1 MSVTR
6 FRLLVGVFGSL
17 LGLTLSGLPAHAGVV
32 ANSGYQFAFTNG
44 GQSYSVNW
52 NNGGFGDFS
61 IGDGAIST
69 GASDAF
75 DGGAKIDLCSSASC
89 SYSSSYSE
97 YTGVGTATSSTLY
110 QGALVNNLVPGLNAT
125 VSYKFSQTSA
135 SMRILVKLDNTTA
148 SSLTRTVRLRSGL
161 GCDAVCYM
169 KYQSSGGSTLSN
181 YFSPA
186 AGSYTTSSYWTIQ
199 SDNSGT
205 SPSGSGSDPIV
216 SFAYGTSGAA
226 SSPST
231 TITNSQADNLFT
243 TIDPT
248 IPANSTRYLI
258 FVLGFGGVSK
268 TTNTLADAYSGVNS
282 LFSSWESLPTDIKSD
297 LSADEISR
305 IVNWSIGPNVAI
317 FSTSQSSPTNI
328 LTSGTISYSLVLSQ
342 SVSDLATGDFQ
353 LGGTSTCNT
362 PGLSG
367 SGTTYTVTLTNCTE
381 GTVILQLKANSVTG
395 TSAGPPAVSSANTV
409 IIDRTAP
416 TISSVSTT
424 NGNYQATSNANLNFT
439 VGFSESVTVTG
450 TPRIPI
456 TIGSTTRYANF
467 LSLTDSRTATFRFTV
482 SVNYD
487 DIDLNGIAVSSP
499 LDLNSGTIADLATNA
514 MTSLTFSPPVT
525 TSVNVYQPPSAPTID
540 SITAN
545 NGSVTVYFTAGS
557 SNGSTVSNYKYS
569 LNSGAYTALSPT
581 DSTSPITITGLTNGT
596 NYQIDIKAVSN
607 LGDGLASN
615 SVASTPSASASVTI
629 ALTASATTAT
639 KGTTIVITA
648 NVSQAGLVTFSW
660 NGKRIAG
667 CINRT
672 ASSSATCNWK
682 PAVTGAWTISAL
694 LDPTDPSYVNS
705 TSSPLSVFITKRTNS
720 R

>member
-1 MSVTR
+1 
-6 FRLLVGVFGSL
+6 
-17 LGLTLSGLPAHAGVV
+17 
-32 ANSGYQFAFTNG
+32 
-44 GQSYSVNW
+44 VN
-52 NNGGFGDFS
+52 
-61 IGDGAIST
+61 
-69 GASDAF
+69 
-75 DGGAKIDLCSSASC
+75 
-89 SYSSSYSE
+89 
-97 YTGVGTATSSTLY
+97 
-110 QGALVNNLVPGLNAT
+110 
-125 VSYKFSQTSA
+125 
-135 SMRILVKLDNTTA
+135 
-148 SSLTRTVRLRSGL
+148 
-161 GCDAVCYM
+161 
-169 KYQSSGGSTLSN
+169 
-181 YFSPA
+181 
-186 AGSYTTSSYWTIQ
+186 
-199 SDNSGT
+199 
-205 SPSGSGSDPIV
+205 
-216 SFAYGTSGAA
+216 
-226 SSPST
+226 
-231 TITNSQADNLFT
+231 
-243 TIDPT
+243 
-248 IPANSTRYLI
+248 
-258 FVLGFGGVSK
+258 
-268 TTNTLADAYSGVNS
+268 
-282 LFSSWESLPTDIKSD
+282 
-297 LSADEISR
+297 
-305 IVNWSIGPNVAI
+305 
-317 FSTSQSSPTNI
+317 
-328 LTSGTISYSLVLSQ
+328 
-342 SVSDLATGDFQ
+342 
-353 LGGTSTCNT
+353 
-362 PGLSG
+362 
-367 SGTTYTVTLTNCTE
+367 
-381 GTVILQLKANSVTG
+381 
-395 TSAGPPAVSSANTV
+395 
-409 IIDRTAP
+409 
-416 TISSVSTT
+416 VST
-424 NGNYQATSNANLNFT
+424 GNYQAASNANLNFT

-487 DIDLNGIAVSSP
+487 DIDLDGIAVSSP

-557 SNGSTVSNYKYS
+557 SNGSAVSNYKYS

-648 NVSQAGLVTFSW
+648 TVSQAGLVTFSW

-667 CINRT
+667 CIKRT

-682 PAVTGAWTISAL
+682 PAVTGTWSISAL
-694 LDPTDPSYVNS
+694 LDPTDASYVNS